1 MIFGWDWYRYMQVM
15 YTQTAVPAA
24 VMSRVVSTHV
34 AMHVAMHV
42 AVSNG
47 KYQSDKTVTERR
59 IR

>member
-1 MIFGWDWYRYMQVM
+1 M